1 MRRAFTLIELLVVIG
16 IIGLM
21 VTVGV
26 VSVQEGREYAALR
39 GSVRSVYAAVRQA
52 RSIALV
58 SQKPAVI
65 TFSSERND
73 DLTSS
78 KVTITSVDLMKTR
91 PNRAARSLNGEWRV
105 LGEEAEESPGSAGK
119 DNDGGGTVQDDGGQ
133 SVEEILFTPIS
144 GEVLTGVRIRVVMDE
159 EEPEESTDKSEEIR
173 RSRVSVFSNVDFL
186 IASFRKG
193 REKEKEK
200 SAERKGTP
208 AGDPSAPAE
217 TEELEPEKSVAW
229 QTNGRCDAHKI
240 YIYPDGGSVEDAWVI
255 RVDRFG
261 GVKVLEDGEE

>member
-1 MRRAFTLIELLVVIG
+1 MRRAFTLIELLVVVA

-21 VTVGV
+21 VTVAV

-65 TFSSERND
+65 TFSSEQ
-73 DLTSS
+73 SEGS
-78 KVTITSVDLMKTR
+78 VGSVIEITSVELMKTR
-91 PNRAARSLNGEWRV
+91 PNLTARSVNGEWRV
-105 LGEEAEESPGSAGK
+105 LGDESPVDPRNGPAAE
-119 DNDGGGTVQDDGGQ
+119 NAAAAADGDGGQ
-133 SVEEILFTPIS
+133 TVEEILFSPVS
-144 GEVLTGVRIRVVMDE
+144 RDVLASVRIKVVLD
-159 EEPEESTDKSEEIR
+159 SEELDDSFAGVDEVK

-186 IASFRKG
+186 MESFRKG
-193 REKEKEK
+193 REKRKASDEKKPQSEE
-200 SAERKGTP
+200 SP
-208 AGDPSAPAE
+208 APPE
-217 TEELEPEKSVAW
+217 TGELEPAKSVAW
-229 QTNGRCDAHKI
+229 QTNGRCEAHRI
-240 YIYPDGGSVEDAWVI
+240 YVYPDGGSIEDAWVI